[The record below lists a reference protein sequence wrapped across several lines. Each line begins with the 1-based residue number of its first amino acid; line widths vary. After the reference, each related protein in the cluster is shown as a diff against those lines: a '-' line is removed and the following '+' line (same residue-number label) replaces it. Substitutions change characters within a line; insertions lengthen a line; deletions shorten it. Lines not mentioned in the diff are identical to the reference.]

1 MKTQNDINTNDKRI
15 IFPYYIKK
23 GKAVIYTEKEM
34 KAKFPY
40 CFKYLESV
48 KDVLATR
55 GKGKVVFSPFY
66 AYGRTQGLNRFNA
79 CLFTPTF
86 SKNPRFLKNIEG
98 DALFTNGYGLY
109 LKSEQ
114 EDLFGT
120 NLIAKRENLDV
131 LQKIL
136 NSRIM
141 HFYVKKT
148 SVSIEGGYPCY
159 QKNFIER
166 FSIPALPE
174 AALTKIRKAKGE
186 AEVSKILM
194 PFYHLNRDLPNLD
207 E

>member
-1 MKTQNDINTNDKRI
+1 MSKLNLKTSDL
-15 IFPYYIKK
+15 IK
-23 GKAVIYTEKEM
+23 M
-34 KAKFPY
+34 
-40 CFKYLESV
+40 
-48 KDVLATR
+48 
-55 GKGKVVFSPFY
+55 
-66 AYGRTQGLNRFNA
+66 
-79 CLFTPTF
+79 
-86 SKNPRFLKNIEG
+86 
-98 DALFTNGYGLY
+98 
-109 LKSEQ
+109 
-114 EDLFGT
+114 
-120 NLIAKRENLDV
+120 
-131 LQKIL
+131 LQIL